1 MSQTSPRNFRHLS
14 NSGPC
19 SGFTWLPW
27 DVSVTP
33 RVSELRS
40 FSFHPQML
48 KILAYFLGPRYTFR
62 SPSVVGLNHRDSGFV
77 WWQVQDHN
85 QEYPQAAPVRS
96 HSLHKKRFSPGMHAL
111 THGATVLSME
121 GRYLH
126 FTLLKLTQPHLIPET
141 KWTRERSVST
151 PPGSVGMI
159 QFHVGKRRE
168 GIIISQSP
176 GVRSSVLSF
185 IHASLPTDPWI
196 LQTHT
201 AFVFTAFSSWGIL
214 WQASVRYLA

>member
-1 MSQTSPRNFRHLS
+1 MQKNLWARQVQGTLDTSPTVAHAQASLGCLEMSLWLREYQ
-14 NSGPC
+14 NSEA
-19 SGFTWLPW
+19 
-27 DVSVTP
+27 V
-33 RVSELRS
+33 
-40 FSFHPQML
+40 SFHPQRL

-62 SPSVVGLNHRDSGFV
+62 TPSVVGLNHRDSGFV

-96 HSLHKKRFSPGMHAL
+96 HSLHKKGFSPGMHAL

-151 PPGSVGMI
+151 PPGTVGMI
-159 QFHVGKRRE
+159 QFHVGKKKRRDNHFPE
-168 GIIISQSP
+168 PRGKI
-176 GVRSSVLSF
+176 F
-185 IHASLPTDPWI
+185 CSLF
-196 LQTHT
+196 H
-201 AFVFTAFSSWGIL
+201 SC
-214 WQASVRYLA
+214 